1 MYLQSSFPVLWYQA
15 YNPHLLTSSPPHSSA
30 PQPEQ
35 DPFRIIFL
43 PFQNHFL
50 SFSRAA
56 FLEDLTQQNSSLR
69 SKLSIKCNL
78 Y

>member
-15 YNPHLLTSSPPHSSA
+15 YNPHLLTSPLQCSPA
-30 PQPEQ
+30 RTG
-35 DPFRIIFL
+35 PFQNHFL
-43 PFQNHFL
+43 SFQNHFL